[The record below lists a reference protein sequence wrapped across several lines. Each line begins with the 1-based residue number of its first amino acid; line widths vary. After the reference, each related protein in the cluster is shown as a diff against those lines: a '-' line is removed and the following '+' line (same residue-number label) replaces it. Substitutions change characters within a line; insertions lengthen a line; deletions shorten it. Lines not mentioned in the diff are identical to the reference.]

1 VTGVSVRGLAA
12 LRRRFEARHLRDAV
26 GAALRREAEAVAEAA
41 AREAP
46 GRLGGT
52 VEVRTMRGGDT
63 VAYAVG
69 TPHRAGRFLEYGTV
83 RRRASPWL
91 FPVFRARLPRIKQSL
106 TKILTAS
113 VEAPRSEV

>member
-26 GAALRREAEAVAEAA
+26 RAGLQREAEAVAEAA

-52 VEVRTMRGGDT
+52 VEVKIVSKGDSI
-63 VAYAVG
+63 AYAVG
-69 TPHRAGRFLEYGTV
+69 TAHRAGRFLEYGTV

-106 TKILTAS
+106 RKIITAS
-113 VEAPRSEV
+113 VGAPRSEV